1 MIKTLTISGFRGVS
15 QEVSF
20 TLGAVTLLAGRNGL
34 GKTTVFDAIDWCL
47 FGPSWRLGS
56 DADAIKNIYHQNLSP
71 TVRMEVSL
79 PGKTLLVERTVA
91 SAFLDGSRISDRDFV
106 ETLMTDPGGIA
117 PYARDVERRLRRLVY
132 LSQEDIRGLVH
143 PDTAS
148 ERTSLFQ
155 ALLGV
160 PNAAVME
167 SGVRRIREHFRQREQ
182 ELRLHLGQLRLKR
195 EELQAALH
203 GSSSQTVDTARVV
216 SEATQALGLP
226 SSLTVDELAQAA
238 RRELDKLA
246 AESIQL
252 DEGVSSI
259 ATFVERREV
268 NAVSADRLVQE
279 IERSV
284 SEESDARAA
293 HDKAVATLTSTREM
307 SEQRRTALGSA
318 LDLQKRLQER
328 LSGQRRVAELIAAE
342 GEATKALGA
351 AEDLRERLR
360 KDLEGFR
367 GSSNLAL
374 DRRRG
379 LSVRRSELQA
389 ARDRGRILKDRQREE
404 MELVARVASLKDAI
418 EKRRLKLESLRARLG
433 EAREELARRK
443 DEYDHLSKAASKSEA
458 LEALLRQAISM
469 LPPDVTECPLCGTS
483 FSSRAALSDHI
494 ARARA
499 KHALTSDALGKA
511 LTASRRQEELVGERE
526 REFQEAEKAILA
538 TEDEK
543 SRCDIGL
550 QQLREVIATFPTQGE
565 APPDDQIDAIENEL
579 KLVDE
584 ELKTSKDEIDD
595 TMSRLGVAE
604 NDVSRVAARLSTLRQ
619 QLAEARQAI
628 DTAVAPSELIEAQL
642 VGAADAV
649 RSATAAVREA
659 GEAEAAAVEGER
671 AKQSALQAI
680 SQKLTELRSQL
691 VGVRKRETAESATLL
706 GHLRVQGQ
714 GLRSVDEAV
723 KQVEERRSEVRDRI
737 IVLTRIWSELVAAG
751 TEERSKAIRVQTD
764 AVGHELTASQNGL
777 DQLLHAGARFAQIAD
792 GLEKTAESEAADAL
806 RHQREAIQEC
816 FAAIYPHGHLNE
828 VVVGDEPL
836 GEILVTDGRLSAGVH
851 PSTYLSTGQA
861 NVLGLAI
868 FMGIALRQRLLRIGV
883 VCLDE
888 PVQHLD
894 DLHFL
899 GFVSLLK
906 RVGLSRQV
914 VLSTA
919 DANVA
924 EIITRQMH
932 SSWAELPTDF
942 IRYDWQSFDPE
953 TGPHFAVKG
962 RPKRAV
968 A

>member
-1 MIKTLTISGFRGVS
+1 MIKSLSISGFRGVS

-47 FGPSWRLGS
+47 FGPSWRLGF
-56 DADAIKNIYHQNLSP
+56 DPEATKNIYHPNLSP
-71 TVRMEVSL
+71 AVRMEVSL
-79 PGKTLLVERTVA
+79 PGKTFLVERTSA

-117 PYARDVERRLRRLVY
+117 PYARDVERRLRRVVY

-160 PNAAVME
+160 PNAAVMQ

-182 ELRLHLGQLRLKR
+182 ELRLHLGQLRVKR
-195 EELQAALH
+195 DELRASLH
-203 GSSSQTVDTARVV
+203 EATSDTVDTARVV
-216 SEATQALGLP
+216 SEAARALAVP
-226 SSLTVDELAQAA
+226 STLSVDEFAQRS
-238 RRELDKLA
+238 RRELDKLS

-252 DEGVSSI
+252 DE
-259 ATFVERREV
+259 
-268 NAVSADRLVQE
+268 AVSAIAAFRERRKADALAVNRLGHE
-279 IERSV
+279 IEQHV
-284 SEESDARAA
+284 SEESDATAA
-293 HDKAVATLTSTREM
+293 RDKAVLNLTSSREIC
-307 SEQRRTALGSA
+307 EERRRALNIV

-328 LSGQRRVAELIAAE
+328 LSGQRRIAELAAAE
-342 GEATKALGA
+342 ADATKALGA
-351 AEDLRERLR
+351 AEELRARLH
-360 KDLEGFR
+360 KDLERFR
-367 GSSNLAL
+367 DLSNVAL

-379 LSVRRSELQA
+379 VSVKRSELQA
-389 ARDRGRILKDRQREE
+389 ARDRKRTLQNREREE
-404 MELVARVASLKDAI
+404 SELLARVASLKDALD
-418 EKRRLKLESLRARLG
+418 KRRHETESLGARLR
-433 EAREELARRK
+433 EAREELVRRK
-443 DEYDHLSKAASKSEA
+443 DQYDRLSKTASKSDA

-469 LPPDVTECPLCGTS
+469 LPPDLTECPLCGTS
-483 FSSRAALSDHI
+483 FPARDALLEHI
-494 ARARA
+494 TRARA
-499 KHALTSDALGKA
+499 HHAVATDALSKA
-511 LTASRRQEELVGERE
+511 LTASRNQQELVGERE
-526 REFQEAEKAILA
+526 RELQEAEKAIAA
-538 TEDEK
+538 TEDERT
-543 SRCDIGL
+543 RCDISL
-550 QQLREVIATFPTQGE
+550 QQLREVLAAFPTQIE
-565 APPDDQIDAIENEL
+565 APSDDQLEALESEL
-579 KLVDE
+579 KLLDE
-584 ELKTSKDEIDD
+584 ELKTRKNEIDD
-595 TMSRLGVAE
+595 TMPRVGVAE
-604 NDVSRVAARLSTLRQ
+604 DDVSRVAARLSMLQQ

-628 DTAVAPSELIEAQL
+628 DVAVAPSELEGQL
-642 VGAADAV
+642 LSAADAA
-649 RSATAAVREA
+649 RLATVAAREA
-659 GEAEAAAVEGER
+659 GEAEAAAIENER
-671 AKQSALQAI
+671 AKQNALQ
-680 SQKLTELRSQL
+680 SVSRKLSDLRSQL
-691 VGVRKRETAESATLL
+691 VGLRQRETAEAATLL
-706 GHLRVQGQ
+706 GQLGVQIQ
-714 GLRSVDEAV
+714 GVPSVDEAV
-723 KQVEERRSEVRDRI
+723 GQVQGRRSEVTERVVVMKR
-737 IVLTRIWSELVAAG
+737 LWSELVTAG
-751 TEERSKAIRVQTD
+751 TEERSKALRVQTD
-764 AVGHELTASQNGL
+764 AIEHEVTASQNGL
-777 DQLLHAGARFAQIAD
+777 DQLLHASARFAKIAD
-792 GLEKTAESEAADAL
+792 GLEKTAELEAADAL
-806 RHQREAIQEC
+806 RHQRQAIQEC

-836 GEILVTDGRLSAGVH
+836 GEVLVTDDRLSAGVQ

-861 NVLGLAI
+861 NVLGLAM

-942 IRYDWQSFDPE
+942 IRYDWHSFDPE

-962 RPKRAV
+962 SVRRAV